1 MFQDIAPHRF
11 NNAFFKDAISPE
23 DVLLC
28 YSGSHI
34 LLQPQAGG
42 SFALPRACHVPQQNA
57 MEAIYL
63 FSVDDTRYFGFGS
76 LTVWKKCRAWS
87 GRAPR
92 CCVRC
97 RTRWSALPVWR
108 GGICTAGSVPTGS
121 VAIAAGPWN

>member
-34 LLQPQAGG
+34 LLHPQADG

-63 FSVDDTRYFGFGS
+63 FSVDDTRYFGFWQPHGLEEVPGLVWQS
-76 LTVWKKCRAWS
+76 TQVLRTVPDPVVCFAGWK
-87 GRAPR
+87 
-92 CCVRC
+92 
-97 RTRWSALPVWR
+97 
-108 GGICTAGSVPTGS
+108 GGICTAGSGPTGS